1 MRRHPGAPRGG
12 VPRTTRWL
20 TAALVSAVVAA
31 GGPLGGAPAA
41 AAPIGGYEHYVALG
55 DSYAAFGTVSKND
68 GTPAGCG
75 RARDN
80 YPNGLAAALGPAGF
94 VDVTCGDATTLSM
107 TVPEPVPGG
116 VNPPQFDALGPDTD
130 LVTVTIGA
138 MDALSGLLAACAAI
152 GSTDPQGNPC
162 QRAYT
167 ASGTDRAV
175 AAIDATRP
183 RIEGVL
189 DGVHTR
195 SPHATV
201 VLVGYL
207 SVLPPT
213 TGCWP
218 DVPIAR
224 GDVPYAYGLH
234 KRMNAVLG
242 EAAAGHRA
250 IFSNPGDAL
259 GHDACRPPGVRW
271 VEPLDPAPDTNATHP
286 NAAGQAYVAA
296 LTRALLP

>member
-1 MRRHPGAPRGG
+1 MRHRPTA
-12 VPRTTRWL
+12 TRIRL
-20 TAALVSAVVAA
+20 TALLTSALVVA
-31 GGPLGGAPAA
+31 GGPAAGVPAT
-41 AAPIGGYEHYVALG
+41 AAPVGGYDGYVALG
-55 DSYAAFGTVSKND
+55 DSYAAYGSVSKSY

-75 RARDN
+75 RARDD
-80 YPNGLAAALGPAGF
+80 YPNGLATALGLAGF
-94 VDVTCGDATTLSM
+94 ADVTCGDATTLSM
-107 TVPEPVPGG
+107 TAPEPVPGG
-116 VNPPQFDALGPDTD
+116 VNPPQFDALGPDTE

-138 MDALSGLLAACAAI
+138 KDAFSDLLAACAAI
-152 GSTDPQGNPC
+152 AGTDPQGNPC

-167 ASGTDRAV
+167 ASGTDLAL

-183 RIEGVL
+183 KVEGVL
-189 DGVHTR
+189 DGVHAR

-207 SVLPPT
+207 PLLPPT

-224 GDVPYAYGLH
+224 GDVPYAYGLQ
-234 KRMNAVLG
+234 KRLNAVLG

-250 IFSNPGDAL
+250 VFGDPGGAL
-259 GHDACRPPGVRW
+259 GHDACRPPGERW

-286 NAAGQAYVAA
+286 NPAGQAHVAA
-296 LTRALLP
+296 LIRSLLP